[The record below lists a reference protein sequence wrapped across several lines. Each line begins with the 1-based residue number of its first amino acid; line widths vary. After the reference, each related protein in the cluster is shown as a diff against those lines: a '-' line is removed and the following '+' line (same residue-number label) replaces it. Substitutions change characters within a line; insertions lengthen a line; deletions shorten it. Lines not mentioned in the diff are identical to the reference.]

1 MKNLNAAIV
10 RRDGE
15 ALAAMATPEPPKKPV
30 SQQAVQVFNEL
41 FRQLKAAFPA
51 LMMSIK
57 TQEDLDELRRQWV
70 MAFVENGIYSIGQ
83 VNAGMKIARQQEVPF
98 LPSPG
103 QFISWCHQE
112 EFRSAGLPN
121 EEELYLIVMKYCSK
135 RGLYDCAE
143 NYPWQSNAEYW
154 MVTTLYDQ
162 MRALNLSEAE
172 LKKRCHKQIKAMAS
186 RINTGEDIPEPRKQI
201 PILSIPTSCES
212 AKSHIA
218 GIRARYGLVKG

>member
-1 MKNLNAAIV
+1 MRNLNAAIAQ
-10 RRDGE
+10 RDGK
-15 ALAAMATPEPPKKPV
+15 ALAAMATPEPLKKPV

-70 MAFVENGIYSIGQ
+70 MAFVENGICSIGQ

-112 EFRSAGLPN
+112 EFRTAGLPN
-121 EEELYLIVMKYCSK
+121 EEELYLIVMKYCSQ

-172 LKKRCHKQIKAMAS
+172 LKKRCRKQLHSMVQRLNADE
-186 RINTGEDIPEPRKQI
+186 TIPAPRKQI
-201 PILSIPTSCES
+201 PVLHIPSTKET

-218 GIRARYGLVKG
+218 QIRRRFGLRRG

>member
-1 MKNLNAAIV
+1 MRNLNAAIA
-10 RRDGE
+10 RRDGK

-112 EFRSAGLPN
+112 EFRTAGLPN
-121 EEELYLIVMKYCSK
+121 EEELYLIVMKYCSQ

-172 LKKRCHKQIKAMAS
+172 LKKRCRKQLHSMVQRLNADE
-186 RINTGEDIPEPRKQI
+186 TIPAPRKQI
-201 PILSIPTSCES
+201 PVLHIPSTKET

-218 GIRARYGLVKG
+218 QIRRRFGLRRG

>member
-112 EFRSAGLPN
+112 EFRTAGLPN
-121 EEELYLIVMKYCSK
+121 EEELYLIVMKYCSQ

-162 MRALNLSEAE
+162 MRALNLTEAE
-172 LKKRCHKQIKAMAS
+172 LKKRCRKQLHSMVQRLNADE
-186 RINTGEDIPEPRKQI
+186 TIPAPRKQI
-201 PILSIPTSCES
+201 PVLHIPSTTET

-218 GIRARYGLVKG
+218 QIRRRFGLRRG